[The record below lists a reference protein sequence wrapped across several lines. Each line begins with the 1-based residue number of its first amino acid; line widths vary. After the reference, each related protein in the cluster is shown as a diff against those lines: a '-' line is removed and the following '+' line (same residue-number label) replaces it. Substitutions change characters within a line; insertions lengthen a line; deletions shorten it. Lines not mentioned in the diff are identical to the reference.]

1 MEQRKNAMQCLQG
14 LVEKGTLKEAHLEE
28 HFKSLLL
35 ILLETLGDT
44 NVSVFVFFFTFCFL
58 NYQVTVV
65 CKKTLTLEGVT
76 KSL

>member
-44 NVSVFVFFFTFCFL
+44 NVSMFFF
-58 NYQVTVV
+58 
-65 CKKTLTLEGVT
+65 
-76 KSL
+76 SLSVS